1 MVISHLQN
9 LCCILKN
16 SYIHWSTEH
25 KIKIAFIVDVL
36 SFGTI
41 HLIAKAV
48 TVFIYFNKKL

>member
-9 LCCILKN
+9 LCYILKN
-16 SYIHWSTEH
+16 SYIHWSTER
-25 KIKIAFIVDVL
+25 KIKITFIVDVL